1 MTTAAEPDATGDE
14 VARAKPPFLK
24 RVRIR
29 NYKSIEFCDV
39 SLEPLTL
46 FVGRNASGK
55 SNFLD
60 ALGFLSDLMD
70 VSASEAVERRNG
82 WRAVHYR
89 GDTTSEIE
97 FQIDAEL
104 DALGLRELQY
114 SCVLTENARTREVN
128 VVFEKLEV
136 KPDTPEESFDYR
148 IEKGELGPLN
158 QKAPRTVLD
167 YGYRTMLGAFGLHS
181 SFELAKALR
190 KSRLYNFAP
199 SEMRRLVTLT
209 GRTALSP
216 TGENLARALRTI
228 QEFAPAT
235 FERINRYLSS
245 IVPEIDGA
253 SSEAVGREYLTV
265 RAHFRSAT
273 TGQTVFEAPN
283 LSDGTLRALAALV
296 AVNQDELLGTPSPMF
311 VAIEEPETAL
321 HPAAMRALVDALDE
335 ATLHTQVLLTT
346 HSADMLDN
354 PTIRPE
360 NVRVVQMIDGRTVI
374 APVDEASVEIVR
386 RELDT
391 LGGLER
397 QNQLEPNIDDV
408 ERQLRLS
415 KNGQEHKS

>member
-1 MTTAAEPDATGDE
+1 MTTAAEPDTTGDE
-14 VARAKPPFLK
+14 LARAKPPFLK

-82 WRAVHYR
+82 WNCVHFR
-89 GDTTSEIE
+89 GDTTGELEFYLEFSLELPAPRDVRYWVTLREDARTHEVLVESERLSLVPPLS
-97 FQIDAEL
+97 FDAFL
-104 DALGLRELQY
+104 DLLDPQHPGWMDLRKTVGIPVSDRLLIGNLGLQA
-114 SCVLTENARTREVN
+114 CHDVWA
-128 VVFEKLEV
+128 
-136 KPDTPEESFDYR
+136 
-148 IEKGELGPLN
+148 
-158 QKAPRTVLD
+158 
-167 YGYRTMLGAFGLHS
+167 
-181 SFELAKALR
+181 ALR
-190 KSRLYNFAP
+190 RARVYNFTPAV
-199 SEMRRLVTLT
+199 MRHPIPVT
-209 GRTALSP
+209 GRSALSSN
-216 TGENLARALRTI
+216 GENLARNLRALEEL
-228 QEFAPAT
+228 QPNVL
-235 FERINRYLSS
+235 ERVTRYLTH
-245 IVPEIDGA
+245 IVPELRRV
-253 SSEAVGREYLTV
+253 SSARIGSDYLTIQ
-265 RAHFRSAT
+265 AEFQTTSA
-273 TGQTVFEAPN
+273 VFEAAS

-296 AVNQDELLGTPSPMF
+296 AVSPDHLFAIQAPGF

-335 ATLHTQVLLTT
+335 ATLRTQVLLTT

-374 APVDEASVEIVR
+374 APVDAASVEIVR
-386 RELDT
+386 RDLDT

-397 QNQLEPNIDDV
+397 QDQLEPNADDV
-408 ERQLRLS
+408 ERQARLS
-415 KNGQEHKS
+415 RNGLEQKP